1 VAHATSRW
9 MNWEGETR
17 KRRPD
22 LLFASAKEKKNRYE
36 GSIKYDQVT
45 VKKKSQTG
53 VMQAAPR
60 ENSHEEGPRCPLAVV
75 GYGVHSL
82 LRVGDFSYGYLLL
95 LLATT

>member
-1 VAHATSRW
+1 

-45 VKKKSQTG
+45 VKKKKSNWRHASGAT
-53 VMQAAPR
+53 R
-60 ENSHEEGPRCPLAVV
+60 E
-75 GYGVHSL
+75 
-82 LRVGDFSYGYLLL
+82 
-95 LLATT
+95 